1 MAHQISVFVENKP
14 GRVERVTEILAKA
27 KVNIRAFTV
36 SSSYEYGVMKFLV
49 DKPDKALQAIQAQGI
64 PANKREILAVL
75 MDDRPG
81 GLYHIA
87 KVFGQRKINIE
98 DAYGFVIEDKK
109 RAVLV
114 LDVEKIAEA
123 KRALKEEGLTTPAP
137 SCARAGWATTC
148 AGHSRTG
155 PTTVWSSRCRRRRAA
170 TTTRGISCAW
180 PRWSRPC
187 ASSSRPST

>member
-49 DKPDKALQAIQAQGI
+49 NKPDKALEAIQSQGI

-81 GLYHIA
+81 GLYRIA
-87 KVFGQRKINIE
+87 KIFGQRKINIE

-114 LDVEKIAEA
+114 LDVEKMAEA
-123 KRALKEEGLTTPAP
+123 KRALKEEGLTTL
-137 SCARAGWATTC
+137 SDQEIY
-148 AGHSRTG
+148 SL
-155 PTTVWSSRCRRRRAA
+155 
-170 TTTRGISCAW
+170 
-180 PRWSRPC
+180 
-187 ASSSRPST
+187 